1 MPNAIFFYRI
11 ARWFYLKKVP
21 LIPSLFQLLIFL
33 AYNSKVPPTADI
45 GQGTFL
51 ICKGIATVIIDGAKI
66 GTGCRIGIGVRIIGK
81 GPYKNVP
88 HIGNQVLM
96 GAGSVIVGPVIIG
109 DNVIIAPNA
118 VVTKSVPAGASVGGV
133 PARIIGRTDQL
144 DYDILDNQA
153 DVEGHADYMT

>member
-1 MPNAIFFYRI
+1 MPNAIFFYHI
-11 ARWFYLKKVP
+11 ARWLYLKKVP

-45 GQGTFL
+45 GKGTFL

-66 GTGCRIGIGVRIIGK
+66 GTGCRIGIGVRVIGK

-88 HIGNQVLM
+88 QIGNQVFM

-118 VVTKSVPAGASVGGV
+118 VVTKSVPAGAIVGGV
-133 PARIIGRTDQL
+133 PARIIGRIDQL
-144 DYDILDNQA
+144 DYDILANQA
-153 DVEGHADYMT
+153 DVEGHADYMS

>member
-11 ARWFYLKKVP
+11 ARWFYLKKIP

-33 AYNSKVPPTADI
+33 IYNSKVPPTADI
-45 GQGTFL
+45 GKGTFL

-66 GTGCRIGIGVRIIGK
+66 GTGCRIGIGVRVIGK

-88 HIGNQVLM
+88 QIGNQVFM

-118 VVTKSVPAGASVGGV
+118 VVTKSVPAGAIVGGV
-133 PARIIGRTDQL
+133 PARIIGRL
-144 DYDILDNQA
+144 DKLGYDILANQA
-153 DVEGHADYMT
+153 DIEGHADYMS